1 MKIYNHKSNT
11 ENQKKFLI
19 PKSAEIGNQNW
30 VEISIDNERQKFVAQ
45 KLKID
50 QPNNTEWEIF
60 NDATFPS
67 SLLNEF
73 LRSEIKEQI
82 KWDYISGLED
92 KGKITSEML
101 VKWAYVENG
110 YFSEQDEDLIIRKPE
125 LIKTMHDLMI
135 DEYSNRKNDLN
146 RILKSYA
153 KEVFQKRID
162 LKAISEFEKI
172 LNYRIEDNLHEDLI
186 NYLKEIKKETS

>member
-1 MKIYNHKSNT
+1 MNIYNHKSNT
-11 ENQKKFLI
+11 DNQKKFLI

-45 KLKID
+45 RLKIE
-50 QPNNTEWEIF
+50 QPNNTEWEVY

-73 LRSEIKEQI
+73 LRSETDRQI
-82 KWDYISGLED
+82 KWDYISGWED
-92 KGKITSEML
+92 KGEITPELL

-110 YFSEQDEDLIIRKPE
+110 YFSEQDEDLMMRKPE

-135 DEYSNRKNDLN
+135 DEYSNRKIDLSK
-146 RILKSYA
+146 ILKSYA
-153 KEVFQKRID
+153 KEVYQKRKD
-162 LKAISEFEKI
+162 KKAISEFEKI
-172 LNYRIEDNLHEDLI
+172 LNFRIDNSLHEDFK
-186 NYLKEIKKETS
+186 NYLKELKK